1 VRVLGIDPGSRV
13 TGWGVVESRGEHMD
27 HVGSGTVVLE
37 PSVPL
42 GIRLARLYAECLRLL
57 DEWSPAALVLERNFV
72 ARNVQSAFRLGE
84 ARGAILAAAGAA
96 GIALHEYAPAT
107 VKLAAVGHG
116 QADKRAVGRGVT
128 LRLRLARIPLPD
140 AADALALALCHL
152 HQAPLAARVA
162 SAMLAQADAR
172 SCGGGQTVAAPRA
185 LERGAR
191 QRGARY

>member
-1 VRVLGIDPGSRV
+1 MRVLGIDPGSRV
-13 TGWGVVESRGEHMD
+13 TGWGVVDGRGERME
-27 HVGSGTVVLE
+27 HVGSGTIALE

-42 GIRLARLYAECLRLL
+42 GIRLARLYAECLRLV

-84 ARGAILAAAGAA
+84 ARGAVLAAAGAA

-116 QADKRAVGRGVT
+116 QADKRAVGRGVA
-128 LRLRLARIPLPD
+128 LRLRLARTPVPD

-162 SAMLAQADAR
+162 SAMLAQTDAR
-172 SCGGGQTVAAPRA
+172 KCAGGDMPLQQQAS
-185 LERGAR
+185 ERGAR
-191 QRGARY
+191 QRGA

>member
-13 TGWGVVESRGEHMD
+13 TGWGVVESRGERMD
-27 HVGSGTVVLE
+27 HVGSGTIALE
-37 PSVPL
+37 ASVPL

-84 ARGAILAAAGAA
+84 ARGAVLAAAGAA

-116 QADKRAVGRGVT
+116 QADKRAVGRGVA
-128 LRLRLARIPLPD
+128 LRLRLARTPMPD

-162 SAMLAQADAR
+162 SAMLAQTDAR
-172 SCGGGQTVAAPRA
+172 ICAGGDLPLAQRVSGRGAR
-185 LERGAR
+185 ERGA
-191 QRGARY
+191 